1 MFKKGNFMNSTGLFL
16 LSGHDAATW
25 APLIFYSKP
34 FQMNWNVGS
43 CRHFLSVLSSVSIPE
58 FMLLIS
64 NPSSCTQAKHNG
76 PTLITWTALT
86 GSMSSMYGWKTNLYN
101 TPASLLLHPYLS
113 LHGRKKKPMNIFA
126 LQAHQVSVSHL
137 CAEQIY
143 LIVPADSPFQ
153 PWGQLWLTR
162 QLQCRL

>member
-1 MFKKGNFMNSTGLFL
+1 MFKKGNFMNSTGLFF

-113 LHGRKKKPMNIFA
+113 LHVGLSVCYDRLLVEKKSPWTFLPYRLTKWA
-126 LQAHQVSVSHL
+126 LAT
-137 CAEQIY
+137 C
-143 LIVPADSPFQ
+143 VPNRF
-153 PWGQLWLTR
+153 T
-162 QLQCRL
+162 